1 MDERCSYSESA
12 PYYSGPALYLQR
24 LPAVAVE
31 SSRVA
36 TVALNTSQPFHHQVG
51 QPTLQAQIP
60 RSCAGLG
67 HSATTKSA
75 GLP

>member
-1 MDERCSYSESA
+1 MAAVVTASRRRTTVDN
-12 PYYSGPALYLQR
+12 ALYLQR
-24 LPAVAVE
+24 PPTVAAE

-36 TVALNTSQPFHHQVG
+36 TIVLNIGQSSHHQVS

-67 HSATTKSA
+67 HPATTKSV